1 MKPLF
6 CFKARGG
13 AMLKDT
19 VFVLVAGGLGERLGF
34 DGIKVALPAET
45 LSGATFLEIYCTALR
60 AIEEREGGGGVNSV
74 SSRPLL

>member
-1 MKPLF
+1 
-6 CFKARGG
+6 
-13 AMLKDT
+13 MLKDT

-60 AIEEREGGGGVNSV
+60 AIEEREGG
-74 SSRPLL
+74 RKAPLVIMTSEDTHARTRVDC